1 MEMMMLISCQLIHI
15 KMEKCWMC
23 NKKPQ
28 GYAGLKKKKKK
39 VWCFK
44 VLLLIYAS
52 ANERIG

>member
-28 GYAGLKKKKKK
+28 GYAGLKKKKKSL
-39 VWCFK
+39 VFK